1 MKLASLLGFAAMVA
15 ALVALLSLRAAFARS
30 PWAIAIQIGAIL
42 LMIWARITFG
52 GRSFH
57 AAANPTRGHLVTTG
71 PYRYLRHPIYAA
83 ILVFVWAAVID
94 HLSLATFSA
103 GLLATGGAIAR
114 MLCEEYFLR
123 QYYPQYGDYMRRTQ
137 RLIPGLW

>member
-15 ALVALLSLRAAFARS
+15 ALVGLLWLGAAFARS
-30 PWAIAIQIGAIL
+30 AWTTAIQIAAVI

-57 AAANPTRGHLVTTG
+57 AAATPTHGGLVTTG
-71 PYRYLRHPIYAA
+71 PYRHLRHPIYAA
-83 ILVFVWAAVID
+83 IVFFAWAGVID
-94 HLSLATFSA
+94 HLSAATFSL
-103 GLLATGGAIAR
+103 GVFATAGAIAR
-114 MLCEEYFLR
+114 MLCEEHFLLR
-123 QYYPQYGDYMRRTQ
+123 RYPEYREYMKRTK